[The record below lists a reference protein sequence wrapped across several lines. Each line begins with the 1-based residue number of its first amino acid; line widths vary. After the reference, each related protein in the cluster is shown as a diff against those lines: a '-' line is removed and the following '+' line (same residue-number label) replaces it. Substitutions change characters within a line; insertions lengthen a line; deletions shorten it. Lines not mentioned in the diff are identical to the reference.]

1 MTPSNGA
8 RSPVPQVTDTFIFN
22 EDSYSGVK
30 ERAERRAAT
39 KANLKTT
46 SAFVSS
52 YQAELRL
59 DGSFKRETTT
69 HGRGGPDKSIFSDYM
84 NESIRK
90 NVNLKASGLV

>member
-1 MTPSNGA
+1 MYGNYARLSPSNGA

-59 DGSFKRETTT
+59 DGSFKRETRTVGEDQIRASSATT
-69 HGRGGPDKSIFSDYM
+69 
-84 NESIRK
+84 
-90 NVNLKASGLV
+90 